1 MARSYKKNPWCKDGN
16 RRKKRDKQIANRKI
30 RRGGWS
36 GKEIP
41 SGGKYRQLSC
51 SYDICDHRWEPLLS
65 TSGTGS
71 GGTLSGSLSM
81 ASKMRTALSLL
92 IGARLTETGQGTA
105 CGSEGCECFG

>member
-51 SYDICDHRWEPLLS
+51 SYDICDHRWS
-65 TSGTGS
+65 
-71 GGTLSGSLSM
+71 
-81 ASKMRTALSLL
+81 RTFAEYIRNRQRWYVEWAIKYGIEDADRFVALDWREAYRNW
-92 IGARLTETGQGTA
+92 ARDCLWK
-105 CGSEGCECFG
+105 